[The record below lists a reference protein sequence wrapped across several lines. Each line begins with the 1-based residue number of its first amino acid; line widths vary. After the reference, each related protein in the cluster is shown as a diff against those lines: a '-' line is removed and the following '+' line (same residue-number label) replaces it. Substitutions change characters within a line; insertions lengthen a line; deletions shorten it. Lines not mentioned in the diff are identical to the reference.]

1 MLLDASGGVE
11 QGRWP
16 ETLLMTFGFAFI
28 YICFIHLIFF
38 CLLSITYLF
47 VCFDHLMC
55 SCGGTQWG

>member
-38 CLLSITYLF
+38 LFTFNYIFICLF
-47 VCFDHLMC
+47 
-55 SCGGTQWG
+55 

>member
-38 CLLSITYLF
+38 VYFQLHIYLF
-47 VCFDHLMC
+47 VL
-55 SCGGTQWG
+55 TI